1 MIKNWKRSK
10 LSDSAQLF
18 LDNTGHDIIHLF
30 NDVLLEKDD
39 LISII
44 NENDGIN
51 LSPRTP
57 GLIIQAYLVLVKIFN
72 LDVMEPLKRVKEEVQ
87 VLDTGIVFDEDPED
101 SNQLTIENVSQEDS
115 GLVKTLW
122 LLQSKIL
129 ALYKKQVIQKN
140 FKMNDQ
146 NEFLIS
152 CFLLKHFLTQEFKPL

>member
-44 NENDGIN
+44 KENDVIN
-51 LSPRTP
+51 LSPKVP
-57 GLIIQAYLVLVKIFN
+57 GLIIQAYLVLVEIFN

-87 VLDTGIVFDEDPED
+87 LVDTGIVFDEDPEA

-115 GLVKTLW
+115 GLVKT
-122 LLQSKIL
+122 IT
-129 ALYKKQVIQKN
+129 AP
-140 FKMNDQ
+140 
-146 NEFLIS
+146 E
-152 CFLLKHFLTQEFKPL
+152 